1 MERGA
6 MILAVVDNGS
16 LEPAAH
22 QNLRS
27 VARALSQRTGQHV
40 RAVSWKHS
48 DRIPLDALGDSP
60 AWTLEAFIRSLVA
73 LGQREFVFVPFFI
86 SGQGAIGSALRRDLE
101 RLQEELGGF
110 DFTLTAGLAA
120 GGILPEIV
128 ADRVRATITAR
139 TRPFPCPPPLIVVDH
154 GGPSAA
160 SASLRDKL
168 TAEISRKL
176 GSSIS
181 SVAAASMEGAHPPL
195 LADLLRSREFAG
207 RDVIVAPLFLSPGR
221 HAGPQGDIGQIC
233 ASGDARCHVTDLVGH
248 HPLAIRTLANA
259 LNTALATLHAPSPA

>member
-1 MERGA
+1 
-6 MILAVVDNGS
+6 MIIAVVDNGS

-22 QNLRS
+22 LSLRS

-60 AWTLEAFIRSLVA
+60 AWTLDAFIRSLVA

-86 SGQGAIGSALRRDLE
+86 SAQGAIGSALRRDLE
-101 RLQEELGGF
+101 QLQVELNGF
-110 DFTLTAGLAA
+110 EFTLTDGLAA

-128 ADRVRATITAR
+128 ADRVRATLAAR
-139 TRPFPCPPPLIVVDH
+139 VHPFSCPPPLIVVDH

-160 SASLRDKL
+160 SASLRDRL
-168 TAEISRKL
+168 AAGISREL
-176 GSSIS
+176 GSAIGP
-181 SVAAASMEGAHPPL
+181 VAAASMEGAHPPL
-195 LADLLRSREFAG
+195 LADLLRSEEFAG

-221 HAGPQGDIGQIC
+221 HAGPQGDIAQIC
-233 ASGDARCHVTDLVGH
+233 ASADARCHVTDLVGH
-248 HPLAIRTLANA
+248 HPLSIRTLANA
-259 LNTALATLHAPSPA
+259 LNSALATLHAPSPA